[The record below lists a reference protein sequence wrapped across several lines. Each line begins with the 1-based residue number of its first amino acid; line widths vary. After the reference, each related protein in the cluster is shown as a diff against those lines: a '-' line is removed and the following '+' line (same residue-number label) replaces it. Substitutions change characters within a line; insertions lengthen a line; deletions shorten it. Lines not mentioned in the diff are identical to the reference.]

1 MAFYSNEVIQQ
12 LKAHADIASVIEN
25 FVPLKR
31 SGNGRFVGVC
41 PFHDDRSPSMNVNPS
56 LGIYKC
62 FACGAGGD
70 VFKFVQEHEKMD
82 FKGAVEWVA
91 NFTGFTLPK
100 LGTAEDNEI
109 TEERAMVRRLNELA
123 CEWFEQQLTLSPKA
137 LQYLSGRHITDETR
151 KQFHIGY
158 APDGREGLISYAAK
172 NGFSPLDCV
181 KAGLAVQKENGG
193 ISDKFRDRL
202 MIAIQ
207 NLSGAIVAFGGRDLS
222 ENKDFKRAKY
232 MNSPETSLY
241 HKSDILFGLHHTRQS
256 IAKEKAVIIVEGYFD
271 MISLFQG
278 GVTNVVAASGTALTE
293 THASILARYAEK
305 AYLVFDGDKAGR
317 EATYKSLQIVL
328 PKGIAP
334 RIFALSR
341 PDGTKIDPDNFVN
354 ERGADAFREALKGSE
369 DWLSYL
375 MRLQDMQSPEERAK
389 LINFTKALVKSIPD
403 RELRNQYVK
412 LISERLNTDRS
423 LAQVKALK
431 PQKSFE
437 ERHVHSNAPQ
447 NANGASGANIEA
459 IPQLEQEATLNW
471 ASIPPME
478 IRFANLILRN
488 PTLMDRALEY
498 FDMDWAASGIR
509 MFESP
514 VVEEFVNSAI
524 ALYAETGAVSPQLL
538 YDYVSP
544 TLRLFL
550 EGLSEE
556 QWKTPQEII
565 EFYQT
570 LTEFSKKLCD
580 RQKHQIPLTSNEA
593 VEIRMQMA
601 KFTQGMQKLNALF
614 NAEKITIDA
623 FADQVVRSRTPL
635 MQFQAAIQGA
645 PLNSV
650 AVAPVAAAPVAPAPT
665 AAPMSTPATAAAPAF
680 AASVPETPA
689 VPEMEETPMSSDEPP
704 EGFEPP
710 PPEDDEEYS
719 YGSDDNFNEA
729 PDDFGY

>member
-1 MAFYSNEVIQQ
+1 MAFYSNEIIQQ
-12 LKAHADIASVIEN
+12 LKAHADIALVIEN

-31 SGNGRFVGVC
+31 SGNGRFLGVC

-91 NFTGFTLPK
+91 NFTGFALPS
-100 LGTAEDNEI
+100 LGAPEDSEKS
-109 TEERAMVRRLNELA
+109 EERSMVRRLNELA
-123 CEWFEQQLTLSPKA
+123 CEWFEQQLSLSPKA
-137 LQYLSGRHITDETR
+137 LRYLSSRHIADTTR
-151 KQFHIGY
+151 KLFHIGY
-158 APDGREGLISYAAK
+158 APDGREGFIGYAAK

-207 NLSGAIVAFGGRDLS
+207 NLSGIIVAFGGRDLS

-232 MNSPETSLY
+232 MNSPESALY
-241 HKSDILFGLHHTRQS
+241 HKSDILFGLHQS
-256 IAKEKAVIIVEGYFD
+256 RTSISKENAVIIVEGYFD
-271 MISLFQG
+271 MISLYQG

-293 THASILARYAEK
+293 THANILSRYART
-305 AYLVFDGDKAGR
+305 AYLVFDGDAAGQN
-317 EATYKSLQIVL
+317 ATLRSLEIVL

-354 ERGADAFREALKGSE
+354 ERGADAFREALRGAE

-375 MRLQDMQSPEERAK
+375 AHQHDMQSPEERAR
-389 LINFTKALVKSIPD
+389 FVTYTKSLVKSIAD
-403 RELRNQYVK
+403 RELQNQYVK
-412 LISERLNTDRS
+412 LIAERFNTSRS
-423 LAQVKALK
+423 LAQVKVLK

-437 ERHVHSNAPQ
+437 ERHAAVAQNGEAP
-447 NANGASGANIEA
+447 AA
-459 IPQLEQEATLNW
+459 IPQLEQAASLNW
-471 ASIPPME
+471 ATIPPME
-478 IRFANLILRN
+478 IRFANLVLKN

-498 FDMDWAASGIR
+498 FDMDWAASGIQ

-524 ALYAETGAVSPQLL
+524 ALYAETGAISPQLM
-538 YDYVSP
+538 YDNVSP
-544 TLRLFL
+544 TLKQFL
-550 EGLSEE
+550 EGLPEE
-556 QWKTPQEII
+556 KWKTPQEIV

-570 LTEFSKKLCD
+570 LTVFSTKLCD

-593 VEIRMQMA
+593 VDIRIQMS
-601 KFTQGMQKLNALF
+601 KFTLGMQKLNSLF
-614 NAEKITIDA
+614 NAEKISIDA
-623 FADQVVRSRTPL
+623 FADQVVRSRAPL
-635 MQFQAAIQGA
+635 MQFQAAIQGGEPMRENTATIAAPAATSAPATIAHSTVPAKPVPEHTNAAPENA
-645 PLNSV
+645 PLNS
-650 AVAPVAAAPVAPAPT
+650 
-665 AAPMSTPATAAAPAF
+665 
-680 AASVPETPA
+680 
-689 VPEMEETPMSSDEPP
+689 EERP

-710 PPEDDEEYS
+710 PPDEEEYS
-719 YGSDDNFNEA
+719 YGADDNFTDDF
-729 PDDFGY
+729 DDFG